1 MALFSYKA
9 RNSTGKLVINTL
21 EAENSKQAAQTLL
34 NRGLSPISIELSS
47 QQGGDL
53 VNSFLLWQAHR
64 QLNINDLML
73 FSRQMYSLTKAG
85 VPLIRAINSLAD
97 TSRNLA
103 LKQALIG
110 IARKL
115 ESGQSLS
122 QAMSQYRQVF
132 PVLLISIVSVGE
144 TTGGLEQAFQQIG
157 HYLEREKETQS
168 RVKSALRYPTMVLF
182 AISVAMV
189 IVNIYVIPAF
199 KGVFD
204 KMGTELPWQTRLLM
218 GISDFMVHYWPHL
231 LGGLLIIALLVSKYL
246 SSKDGRLQWHKVL
259 LKIPV
264 IGSIIERAT
273 MERFSRSFA
282 MILNAGVPLIQ
293 GISIVAQ
300 AVGNDYIGSMLHK
313 MQIGIE
319 KGDSIS
325 RMARSIGLFPP
336 LVIQMIMVGEESGN
350 IAEMLEEVADFYEGE
365 IDVELKNLSSAI
377 EPFLIVIIGVMVL
390 GLALGIFLP
399 MWDMSTTI
407 QR

>member
-1 MALFSYKA
+1 MPLFSYKA
-9 RNSTGKLVINTL
+9 RNSSGKLVSSTL
-21 EAENSKQAAQTLL
+21 EAETSKMVAQNLIS
-34 NRGLSPISIELSS
+34 RGLIPISIETAVQQDATLQQLLHWRAAQQLS
-47 QQGGDL
+47 
-53 VNSFLLWQAHR
+53 
-64 QLNINDLML
+64 INDLIL

-97 TSRNLA
+97 SSRNIA
-103 LKQALIG
+103 MKQALLG
-110 IARKL
+110 ITRKL
-115 ESGQSLS
+115 ESGQQLS
-122 QAMSQYRQVF
+122 QAMAPYRNIF
-132 PVLLISIVSVGE
+132 PMLLISIINVGE
-144 TTGGLEQAFQQIG
+144 TTGGLEQAFQQIS

-168 RVKSALRYPTMVLF
+168 RIKSALRYPGMVLF
-182 AISVAMV
+182 AISIALV

-204 KMGTELPWQTRLLM
+204 KMGTQLPWQTRLLM
-218 GISDFMVHYWPHL
+218 SISDFSVSYWPYM
-231 LGGLLIIALLVSKYL
+231 LGGLLVLALLIRKYL
-246 SSKDGRLQWHKVL
+246 QTADGRLHWHKVL

-264 IGSIIERAT
+264 VGSILERAT

-300 AVGNDYIGSMLHK
+300 AVGNDFIGSQLHK
-313 MQIGIE
+313 MQVGIE
-319 KGDSIS
+319 RGDSIS

-350 IAEMLEEVADFYEGE
+350 IAEMLQEVADFYEGE

-377 EPFLIVIIGVMVL
+377 EPFLIVIIGIMVL

-399 MWDMSTTI
+399 MWDLSTNI